1 MHKDHYKVSSYKNY
15 RAALLVSIALIIPI
29 GYSVRFSTSLGMPSL
44 QDIVGSLAY
53 QILLMF
59 LVAFF
64 YPRTSLAK
72 IAVGVCVA
80 SSAGELLQLWQ
91 PPLLQTIRA
100 TWIGRIILGNT
111 FTLSD
116 FPPYAVGSFLGWL
129 GLRWLRRKMVHPFAA

>member
-15 RAALLVSIALIIPI
+15 RIALLVGIVLIIPL
-29 GYSVRFSTSLGMPSL
+29 GYSVRFSKSLGIPLL

-59 LVAFF
+59 IAAFF
-64 YPRTSLAK
+64 YPRVSLAK
-72 IAVGVCVA
+72 IAVWVFVA

-91 PPLLQTIRA
+91 PPLLQAIRA

-116 FPPYAVGSFLGWL
+116 FPPYAVGSWLGWL
-129 GLRWLRRKMVHPFAA
+129 GLRWLRRKMVHPFAD

>member
-29 GYSVRFSTSLGMPSL
+29 GYSVRFSTSLGMPLL
-44 QDIVGSLAY
+44 QDIIGSLAY

-64 YPRTSLAK
+64 YPRASLAK

-80 SSAGELLQLWQ
+80 S
-91 PPLLQTIRA
+91 
-100 TWIGRIILGNT
+100 
-111 FTLSD
+111 LSG
-116 FPPYAVGSFLGWL
+116 AEKS
-129 GLRWLRRKMVHPFAA
+129 